1 MIEVKNLTKS
11 YGATI
16 AVNNV
21 SFSAQAGEIVGFI
34 GPNGAGKSTT
44 MRVITCYLPAD
55 DGTVTV
61 DGYDVF
67 EESIEARKRIG
78 YLPESNPLY
87 TDMGVVDYLK
97 FIAQVRGV
105 SGHTR
110 NERIKDVIDICSL
123 EPMMHKIIGE
133 LSKGYRQRVGL
144 AQALIHDP
152 PVLILDEP
160 TAGLDPYQIIEIRNL
175 IKEIGRQK
183 TIIFSTHILSQVA
196 ATCDRTLIIS
206 NGKIVA
212 NASPQELAL
221 GGMDQQIMQIGI
233 IGPHEEIETKLEHLD
248 FVLDFKR
255 VDSEAE
261 CFRYH
266 VTSHKDHR
274 TATELAQFVNQN
286 NWELTELY
294 KTTIDLEDV
303 FLKLTR
309 SESQTRGELENE

>member
-1 MIEVKNLTKS
+1 MIEVKNLTKN

-16 AVNNV
+16 AVNDV

-55 DGTVTV
+55 NGTVTV

-78 YLPESNPLY
+78 YLPENTPLY

-97 FIAQVRGV
+97 FVAQIRGV
-105 SGHTR
+105 AGHTR
-110 NERIKDVIDICSL
+110 NERIKNVIDTCSL
-123 EPMMHKIIGE
+123 EPMMHKNIGE

-212 NASPQELAL
+212 NDSPQKLAL
-221 GGMDQQIMQIGI
+221 SAMDQQVTQVSI
-233 IGPHEEIETKLEHLD
+233 IGPHEDIQAKLAHLD

-255 VDSEAE
+255 VDSETE
-261 CFRYH
+261 SSCYH
-266 VTSHKDHR
+266 VTSHKDHQ
-274 TATELAQFVNQN
+274 TSPELAQFVSQN
-286 NWELTELY
+286 NWKLTELH
-294 KTTIDLEDV
+294 KPAIDLEDV
-303 FLKLTR
+303 FLKLTQ
-309 SESQTRGELENE
+309 SESQKQGGLGQ